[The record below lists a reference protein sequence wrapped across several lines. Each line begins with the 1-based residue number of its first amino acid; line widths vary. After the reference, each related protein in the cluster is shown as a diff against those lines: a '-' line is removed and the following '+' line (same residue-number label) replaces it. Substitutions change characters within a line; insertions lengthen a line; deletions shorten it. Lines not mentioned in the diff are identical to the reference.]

1 MPQPTDLERQVLD
14 NIAVGLGS
22 RESWSGADELEWI
35 ANEIGRVRP
44 HPDDCRTTLSSS
56 NKRPDELRRRAT
68 SASNTE
74 SPH

>member
-44 HPDDCRTTLSSS
+44 HPGDCPDYVELFEQETGRTA
-56 NKRPDELRRRAT
+56 PEGYIG
-68 SASNTE
+68 E
-74 SPH
+74 

>member
-44 HPDDCRTTLSSS
+44 HPGDC
-56 NKRPDELRRRAT
+56 PDYVELF
-68 SASNTE
+68 
-74 SPH
+74 